1 MQIIVLN
8 LQIIVLNFTDK
19 PPTRVSRPGFSRTN
33 YAADTLFEVKIEVTD
48 SEYKIYFNGEPL
60 SLTFPHAGR
69 EDMKTANHGTSLY
82 ITAIMQDH
90 GSFISG

>member
-1 MQIIVLN
+1 M
-8 LQIIVLNFTDK
+8 
-19 PPTRVSRPGFSRTN
+19 
-33 YAADTLFEVKIEVTD
+33 KIEVTD

-90 GSFISG
+90 GSCIISGLCLRRGGGGGGGFKVQKSDLCNI